1 MKTKNR
7 ASIVLISLIVISAFT
22 LLLALSISEIT
33 ISSSYINLNKNES
46 KFAYYL
52 AEGCLEEAM
61 LRIEEDST
69 FTGTTITLS
78 SDTNCLVTYAS
89 NTITITV
96 NRGDFTQTF
105 AATTQITTT
114 DLINNIELLNW
125 QES

>member
-22 LLLALSISEIT
+22 LLLALSISEVT

-61 LRIEEDST
+61 LRIEQDSS
-69 FTGTTITLS
+69 FTDATITLA
-78 SDTNCLVTYAS
+78 SDTNCVVSYSA

-96 NRGDFTQTF
+96 NRGEFSQTF
-105 AATTQITTT
+105 AATTQITTI